1 MIRPPTQE
9 QIQRLIAAALAEDV
23 GSGDITT
30 ANVLQGDPVAAADM
44 TAKEPLVL
52 CGLEIARAVF
62 LHLDP
67 GARFDDLPF
76 ADGDAVAAG
85 SVVFRVR
92 ARTRALLEGERVAL
106 NLLQRLSGIA
116 TLTRKYVD
124 QASPVT
130 ILDTRK
136 TTPGLRVFEKYAV
149 RMGGGTNHR
158 FGLYDAVLIKDNHIR
173 HAGSIAQAVKR
184 VRERAGAGVPVE
196 VETTCR
202 EEVKEALAA
211 GADTLL
217 LDNMPPAEV
226 QAMVALVGGRAKTEV
241 SGGVTLDKLAE
252 LSATG
257 VDFISVGALTHSAP
271 AVDISMNFL

>member
-52 CGLEIARAVF
+52 CGREIARAVF

>member
-62 LHLDP
+62 VHLDP

-226 QAMVALVGGRAKTEV
+226 QAMVALVGGRAKIEV

>member
-62 LHLDP
+62 VHLDP

-173 HAGSIAQAVKR
+173 HAGSITQAVKR

>member
-62 LHLDP
+62 VHLDP

>member
-1 MIRPPTQE
+1 MQ
-9 QIQRLIAAALAEDV
+9 
-23 GSGDITT
+23 
-30 ANVLQGDPVAAADM
+30 
-44 TAKEPLVL
+44 LVL
-52 CGLEIARAVF
+52 DTHLEIARGVF

-85 SVVFRVR
+85 TVVFRVR

-226 QAMVALVGGRAKTEV
+226 QAMVALVGGRAKIEV

>member
-92 ARTRALLEGERVAL
+92 ARTRALLEGER
-106 NLLQRLSGIA
+106 
-116 TLTRKYVD
+116 
-124 QASPVT
+124 
-130 ILDTRK
+130 
-136 TTPGLRVFEKYAV
+136 
-149 RMGGGTNHR
+149 
-158 FGLYDAVLIKDNHIR
+158 
-173 HAGSIAQAVKR
+173 
-184 VRERAGAGVPVE
+184 
-196 VETTCR
+196 
-202 EEVKEALAA
+202 
-211 GADTLL
+211 
-217 LDNMPPAEV
+217 
-226 QAMVALVGGRAKTEV
+226 
-241 SGGVTLDKLAE
+241 
-252 LSATG
+252 
-257 VDFISVGALTHSAP
+257 
-271 AVDISMNFL
+271 